1 MEKEKS
7 KLLAVI
13 CLPLIVT
20 FVSAAGVILIQGL
33 SLYPMI
39 YAALIVSLGLISI
52 YAGIFQLKKMTNSI
66 ANAQA
71 EALANERQ
79 QHAEMYLKL
88 NHNLQHGT
96 RTWRKQ
102 MDHLREDGQGEVE
115 RLATRFSDIM
125 QRQSNAMEIFDNMI
139 NSKTLDEHGESVTHL
154 TAEVRSALE
163 GVTDSIEAVLGSK
176 NEVVDQIKPLT
187 NYTESLTDMANEIS
201 SIASQTDLLALNA
214 AIEAA
219 RAGEQGRGFAVVA
232 DEVRQLATS
241 ANQSGQKI
249 IQNANEINNQV
260 RMTLEQVEK
269 QSAEESAQMERS
281 NEIIQSVIER
291 YQASES
297 KISESANTIVG
308 ISDGIQNDINEALVS
323 LQFQDR
329 TSQTLENMAA
339 NISKAEASLEDAFT
353 ALGTGDI
360 EKFSNSIGWL
370 ENMKE
375 EYTTVAERQIH
386 GEVNGEPYDVES
398 NQQSSVINFF

>member
-1 MEKEKS
+1 MEKDKS
-7 KLLAVI
+7 IILAVI
-13 CLPLIVT
+13 CLLVVVT
-20 FVSAAGVILIQGL
+20 FASAAGVIFIQGL
-33 SLYPMI
+33 TLYPMI
-39 YAALIVSLGLISI
+39 YAALIVPLGLISI
-52 YAGIFQLKKMTNSI
+52 YLGNHQLRKISDSFIKSQQDM
-66 ANAQA
+66 
-71 EALANERQ
+71 LANERQ
-79 QHAEMYLKL
+79 QHTEMYGRLK
-88 NHNLQHGT
+88 HNLKNAT
-96 RTWRKQ
+96 CTWKKQ
-102 MDHLREDGQGEVE
+102 MDYLRQDGQGEVE

-125 QRQSNAMEIFDNMI
+125 QRQINAMDIFDNMI

-154 TAEVRSALE
+154 TSEVHTALE
-163 GVTDSIEAVLGSK
+163 GVTDSIQSVLGSK

-269 QSAEESAQMERS
+269 QSTEDSAQMVRS
-281 NEIIQSVIER
+281 NEIIQSVIKR

-297 KISESANTIVG
+297 RVSESANTIVE
-308 ISDGIQNDINEALVS
+308 ISDGIQSDINEALVS

-329 TSQTLENMAA
+329 TSQTLENMVA
-339 NISKAEASLEDAFT
+339 NISKTEESLENAFN
-353 ALGTGDI
+353 AMSEGDF
-360 EKFSNSIGWL
+360 EQAANSTEWL

-375 EYTTVAERQIH
+375 EYTTVAEKQIH
-386 GEVNGEPYDVES
+386 GEVNGEPYDGDS
-398 NQQSSVINFF
+398 NQESSVVNFF

>member
-1 MEKEKS
+1 MEKERS
-7 KLLAVI
+7 KTLAVI
-13 CLPLIVT
+13 CLPLVVA
-20 FVSAAGVILIQGL
+20 FVSVVGIILIQGL

-39 YAALIVSLGLISI
+39 YAALIVSLGLIAI
-52 YAGIFQLKKMTNSI
+52 YLGNLRLNNMTSSFVKS
-66 ANAQA
+66 QA
-71 EALANERQ
+71 DMLERERQ
-79 QHAEMYLKL
+79 QHVEMYQQLK
-88 NHNLQHGT
+88 HNLQQAT
-96 RTWRKQ
+96 STWRKQ
-102 MDHLREDGQGEVE
+102 MDHLRQDGQGEVE
-115 RLATRFSDIM
+115 RLAARFSDIM

-154 TAEVRSALE
+154 TAEVRNALE
-163 GVTDSIEAVLGSK
+163 GVTASIETVLGSK

-241 ANQSGQKI
+241 ANRSGQKI

-281 NEIIQSVIER
+281 KEVIQSVIER

-339 NISKAEASLEDAFT
+339 NISKTEASLENAFN
-353 ALGTGDI
+353 ALSAGDF
-360 EKFSNSIGWL
+360 EQASNSTEWL

-375 EYTTVAERQIH
+375 EYTTAAERQIH
-386 GEVNGEPYDVES
+386 SEVNGESYDAES
-398 NQQSSVINFF
+398 NQQSSVVNFF